1 MVVCTG
7 CLIVPYCRTIRVD
20 RLSTMYNNSL
30 VNTADCVARCFA
42 NSPYVAKR
50 AMATRTI
57 HDRFFVFAD
66 NADDATVSRTTAG
79 FPLGFPY
86 LGDSWRERRGAV
98 HTPRLT
104 LESDKDTR
112 V

>member
-1 MVVCTG
+1 MS
-7 CLIVPYCRTIRVD
+7 I

-30 VNTADCVARCFA
+30 VNSADCVARCFA

-66 NADDATVSRTTAG
+66 FD
-79 FPLGFPY
+79 
-86 LGDSWRERRGAV
+86 ERAQSFGR
-98 HTPRLT
+98 
-104 LESDKDTR
+104 
-112 V
+112 